1 MAGTR
6 RMDRRAIPPKTCYTL
21 DEGRAAHPHMSQWQ
35 VARQGVASANG
46 GKIVRHERSET
57 LFARA
62 REVIPG
68 GVNSP
73 VRAFRAVGGQ
83 PIFIEHGEGAY
94 LFDVD
99 GNRYIDYVGSWGPLI
114 LGHAHPQVVAAVTAA
129 AQRGTSYGA
138 PTEAEVWLAELVTS
152 AVPSVE
158 LVRFVNSGTEAT
170 MSALRVARA
179 YTGRNKIIKFAGGYH
194 GHADMLLVAAGSGAL
209 TLGTPDSPG
218 VPPAATAETLVA
230 PYNDL
235 AAVQEL
241 YARFPDE
248 IAAVI
253 VEPVAGNMGCV
264 PPVAGFLEGLRDV
277 TRTYGSVLIFDE
289 VMTGFR
295 VAYGGAQALYGVT
308 PDMTCLGKI
317 VGGGLPAAAYGGR
330 RDILSLVS
338 PAGPVYQAG
347 TLSGNPLAMAAGAA
361 QLEMLREPGVY
372 ERLERLSATLAEGI
386 GAAAREAGVP
396 LYQTRVG
403 SMFCAFFTEG
413 PVTDETTAK
422 LSDTRAFGAYFRAML
437 DQGVYLAPSQ
447 FEAGFLSLA
456 HSDADIAHTIAAARV
471 AFARLAAAGA

>member
-1 MAGTR
+1 MSWASVTAVGSR
-6 RMDRRAIPPKTCYTL
+6 YNLLQIVAPLIEDGYRMQT
-21 DEGRAAHPHMSQWQ
+21 
-35 VARQGVASANG
+35 
-46 GKIVRHERSET
+46 ERSEA

-83 PIFIEHGEGAY
+83 PLFIERGEGAY
-94 LFDVD
+94 LYDVD
-99 GNRYIDYVGSWGPLI
+99 GNRFIDYVGSWGPLI
-114 LGHAHPQVVAAVTAA
+114 LGHGDPRVLDAIARAA
-129 AQRGTSYGA
+129 ARGTSFGA
-138 PTEAEVWLAELVTS
+138 PTEAEVRLAELVIA
-152 AVPSVE
+152 AVPSME
-158 LVRFVNSGTEAT
+158 MVRFVNSGTEAT

-179 YTGRNKIIKFAGGYH
+179 FTGREKIVKFAGGYH

-218 VPPAATAETLVA
+218 VPPQTTAQTLVA

-235 AAVQEL
+235 DAVRGLFE
-241 YARFPDE
+241 RFPSE

-264 PPVAGFLEGLRDV
+264 PPEPGFLEGLREV
-277 TRTYGSVLIFDE
+277 TRQFGAVLIFDE

-295 VAYGGAQALYGVT
+295 VAYGGAQELFGIV

-347 TLSGNPLAMAAGAA
+347 TLSGNPLATAAGIA
-361 QLEMLREPGVY
+361 QLEALREPGTY
-372 ERLERLSATLAEGI
+372 ERLETLSAALASGMAE
-386 GAAAREAGVP
+386 AAREAGVP
-396 LYQTRVG
+396 IYSTRVG
-403 SMFCAFFTEG
+403 SMFCTFFT
-413 PVTDETTAK
+413 PDQVVDEATAK
-422 LSDTRAFGAYFRAML
+422 RSDTRAFATFFRAML
-437 DQGVYLAPSQ
+437 ERGVYLAPSQ
-447 FEAGFLSLA
+447 FEAGFVSLV
-456 HSDADIAHTIAAARV
+456 HTDEDIKRTVAAARE
-471 AFARLAAAGA
+471 AFAAVAAAATSAPR

>member
-1 MAGTR
+1 MN
-6 RMDRRAIPPKTCYTL
+6 
-21 DEGRAAHPHMSQWQ
+21 HS
-35 VARQGVASANG
+35 
-46 GKIVRHERSET
+46 RSEE

-62 REVIPG
+62 RQVIPG

-83 PIFIEHGEGAY
+83 PVFIDHGAGAY
-94 LFDVD
+94 LYDVD
-99 GNRYIDYVGSWGPLI
+99 GNQYIDYVGSWGPLI
-114 LGHAHPQVVAAVTAA
+114 FGHAHPRVVAAVTAA

-138 PTEAEVWLAELVTS
+138 PTEAETRLAELVIE
-152 AVPSVE
+152 AVPSIE

-179 YTGRNKIIKFAGGYH
+179 YTARQKIIKFAGGYH

-218 VPPAATAETLVA
+218 VPAAATAQTLSL

-235 AAVQEL
+235 AAVRAAFEQHPE
-241 YARFPDE
+241 D

-264 PPVAGFLEGLRDV
+264 PPVEGFLRGLRDV
-277 TRTYGSVLIFDE
+277 TRQYGAVLIFDE

-295 VAYGGAQALYGVT
+295 VAHGGAQALYDID

-317 VGGGLPAAAYGGR
+317 VGGGLPAAAYGGKR
-330 RDILSLVS
+330 AIMELVS

-347 TLSGNPLAMAAGAA
+347 TLSGNPLAMAAGAT
-361 QLEMLREPGVY
+361 QLELLKQPGVY
-372 ERLERLSATLAEGI
+372 ERLDALTTTLCDGI
-386 GAAAREAGVP
+386 GAAARDAGVTV
-396 LYQTRVG
+396 YQTRVG
-403 SMFCAFFTEG
+403 SMFTTFFAAG

-422 LSDTRAFGAYFRAML
+422 TSDTQAFATFFGSLL
-437 DQGVYLAPSQ
+437 DQGVYIAPSQ
-447 FEAGFLSLA
+447 FEAGFVSLA
-456 HSDADIAHTIAAARV
+456 HSDDDIARTVAAAQEAMRQV
-471 AFARLAAAGA
+471 AARAREG